1 MRCLEMSLFFARI
14 EKRPSLKKIKKYF
27 SIIYLLLRIPKELS
41 FGGVIRG
48 GAPYV
53 QRIANPLQATL
64 KESAIG
70 LILLVRRTQLDVW
83 GDGASKDGF

>member
-1 MRCLEMSLFFARI
+1 M
-14 EKRPSLKKIKKYF
+14 
-27 SIIYLLLRIPKELS
+27 
-41 FGGVIRG
+41 
-48 GAPYV
+48 